1 MVRKAYPLDFEPSQK
16 AERLSNQEIFDGSR
30 KATVFIIANST
41 AREAPKFTPTPV
53 PPTATSQTG
62 NPWDFI
68 VSVDKALSEHNWRA
82 LAPYLVDGHV
92 NYFGHSLATIQHI
105 ARDLESDA
113 LNYPRSQMD
122 YYPDTFTH
130 EVSNEYSPHW
140 TGPMLYDS
148 INLYS
153 VVTERNGHVHRA
165 LTRLTVGYTVNNGVP
180 GIYALVMKVLPAD
193 REREP

>member
-1 MVRKAYPLDFEPSQK
+1 MVRQAYPLDFEPSQK
-16 AERLSNQEIFDGSR
+16 AERLSNQEIFDESR

-41 AREAPKFTPTPV
+41 VREAPKFTPTPV
-53 PPTATSQTG
+53 PPAATSETA

-68 VSVDKALSEHNWRA
+68 VSVDKALSGHNWRA

-92 NYFGHSLATIQHI
+92 NYFGHRLATIQYI

-113 LNYPRSQMD
+113 VNYPSSRME

-148 INLYS
+148 INVYS
-153 VVTERNGHVHRA
+153 VVTERNGRVHRA

-180 GIYALVMKVLPAD
+180 GIYALVMKVLPAN
-193 REREP
+193 P